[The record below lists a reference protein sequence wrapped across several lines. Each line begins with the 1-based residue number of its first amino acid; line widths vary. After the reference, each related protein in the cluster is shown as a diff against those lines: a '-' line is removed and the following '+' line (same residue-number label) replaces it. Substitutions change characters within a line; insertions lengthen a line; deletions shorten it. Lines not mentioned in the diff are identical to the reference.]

1 MKRKY
6 PEGKGRKKITV
17 TIDKN
22 LNEVFDEYIKD
33 NGYYNKSQLVEDL
46 IKKKIEEE
54 KKSN

>member
-46 IKKKIEEE
+46 IKKKIEED